1 MKKSIKTALLFSTL
15 IIGAVETPN
24 VINNT
29 SSATQV
35 IAHADD
41 TSTPRLNTFKNLS
54 IVNGQNVGTTDLQN
68 IIINSISEQTNQNIS
83 SVNDVTE
90 AELDNLN
97 TLYFPSPVN
106 GVGQFAKNV
115 DFNQLKGIINPQNI
129 TSIYLQKVLYS
140 TNPFKALGE
149 MNSLKY
155 IQLVTSNVTNEDLAA
170 LKAPNLQ
177 AYNFQ
182 NIDVSDISQ
191 FIANNNLARTTNG
204 SPQIQAAAVGNYN
217 NPTDS
222 ALVGL
227 HGSSISDLSQINDQM
242 LYSSSAMSN
251 GYSVPDFKNQ
261 VINENY
267 EIDKPQDGSVI
278 RIPID
283 NLKDVVATRTSNSG
297 VDYQAIYNPSVT
309 YLTANNFSDK
319 NISVIGKDGNP
330 SQSQA
335 TTNPTNGI
343 AYLEYKYDGGDIPS
357 TLSFNFV
364 STLGNSTLT
373 NLFTG
378 TYNVHLSIKPTTQKS
393 SSAANQSQSSASSS
407 TTSSAQ
413 DSNDSSEQN
422 KPSSSTQSSSASTE
436 KTNSSS
442 KVQSSSASSEK
453 NNPSSEAQS
462 SSVSEEDT
470 NSASSSQSIPA
481 SNESK
486 ASSSSAVTPSSS
498 SAVESSATPAETSNS
513 TTVESSHSNN
523 KGTPKNDNVQP
534 KKVETTNSSE
544 HKDAK
549 SLPQTGDQ
557 THQNVFVALGSLLVA
572 ISATMLAFVLRRK
585 NK

>member
-41 TSTPRLNTFKNLS
+41 TSTPRLNAFKNLS
-54 IVNGQNVGTTDLQN
+54 IVNGQNIGTTDLQN

-149 MNSLKY
+149 MDSLKY

-177 AYNFQ
+177 GYNFQ
-182 NIDVSDISQ
+182 NIDVSDLSQ
-191 FIANNNLARTTNG
+191 FIANNNLSRTTNG
-204 SPQIQAAAVGNYN
+204 SPQIQATAVGTHAND
-217 NPTDS
+217 TDA

-227 HGSSISDLSQINDQM
+227 HGSSVSDLSPLNGQM
-242 LYSSSAMSN
+242 LYSSAAMSN
-251 GYSVPDFKNQ
+251 GYSITDFAGQ
-261 VINENY
+261 VINRDFT
-267 EIDKPQDGSVI
+267 IDTPKAGTVI
-278 RIPID
+278 KIPIND
-283 NLKDVVATRTSNSG
+283 LKDVTAKSTSNSG
-297 VDYQAIYNPSVT
+297 VDYQAVYNPSVT

-319 NISVIGKDGNP
+319 NISVIGKDGKP
-330 SQSQA
+330 AQSQA
-335 TTNPTNGI
+335 TTNQTNGI
-343 AYLEYKYDGGDIPS
+343 AYLEYKYDGGNIPS
-357 TLSFNFV
+357 TLSFNFI
-364 STLGNSTLT
+364 STLGTSALN

-378 TYNVHLSIKPTTQKS
+378 TYNINLNVRPENPQS
-393 SSAANQSQSSASSS
+393 SSADSQSQSSASS
-407 TTSSAQ
+407 
-413 DSNDSSEQN
+413 NDSS
-422 KPSSSTQSSSASTE
+422 SA
-436 KTNSSS
+436 
-442 KVQSSSASSEK
+442 QSSSASSEQTSSSSASK
-453 NNPSSEAQS
+453 ESSSASSEQVKPSSEAQS
-462 SSVSEEDT
+462 SSASKEAT
-470 NSASSSQSIPA
+470 SSASSSQSIPA

-486 ASSSSAVTPSSS
+486 AASSSAVASSSSSA
-498 SAVESSATPAETSNS
+498 AETSNS

-523 KGTPKNDNVQP
+523 KGTQKKDNVQP